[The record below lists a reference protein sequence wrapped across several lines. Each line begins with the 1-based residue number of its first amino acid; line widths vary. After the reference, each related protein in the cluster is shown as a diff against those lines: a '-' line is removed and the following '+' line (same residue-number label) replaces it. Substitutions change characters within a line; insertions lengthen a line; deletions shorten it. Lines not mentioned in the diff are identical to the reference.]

1 MKENATVRPIGAR
14 NPNSPNAPLSFT
26 ACAATMADTD
36 NMIWK
41 RLATATQIQPCRMR
55 RRPAR
60 RVKSPI
66 QVQITNTT
74 QAIGSRLG
82 YEQADQ
88 RTYPAKPASPAAT
101 NLPPE
106 ASHHDRDHSSDH
118 HHFLLRPLHHIVG
131 ILTMML
137 LPFHFPLSVF
147 EFFARPPPT
156 FIRPMRWLQIG

>member
-41 RLATATQIQPCRMR
+41 RLATPTQIQPCRMR

-66 QVQITNTT
+66 HMQITNTT

-118 HHFLLRPLHHIVG
+118 HHFLLRPLHHIRRHPHDDASS
-131 ILTMML
+131 IS
-137 LPFHFPLSVF
+137 FS
-147 EFFARPPPT
+147 T
-156 FIRPMRWLQIG
+156 FRV